1 MKGKTFKKILIANR
15 GDVALRVQRAAND
28 LGIPTVAVHSSAD
41 NNAMHVKLADESVC
55 IGPPKSSESYLNMQA
70 LISAALLTGADAIHP
85 GVGFLSENADFAEI
99 VNAHNITF
107 IGPSPLHIRTMGDKV
122 AAKKAA
128 KEAGLPLVPGSEG
141 EISSIQQAQKEAN
154 RIGYP
159 VIIKAASGGGGRG
172 MKVVHNERELRES
185 LPIIKQEALSFFGN
199 DAVYVEKF
207 IDSPRHIE
215 VQVICDSHGNY
226 LHLHERDC
234 SIQRRNQKVI
244 EEALAP
250 EIDEK
255 EKNKLFDICVK
266 AMKKMNYV
274 GLGTLEFLYE
284 KGNFY
289 FMEMNTRLQVEH
301 PITEMLTRID
311 LVREQICV
319 AAGEKIIFSQE
330 NVKPL
335 GHSIE
340 CRINAESSKDFKP
353 SAGSIKMYHPPAGN
367 GIRLDTFI
375 YSGYKVPHYYDNLLA
390 KLIVTGRTRNHA
402 IKRALRALNE
412 MIIDGIETNIELHKK
427 ILSSK
432 DFKNGAVSIKWL
444 EDNMASL

>member
-1 MKGKTFKKILIANR
+1 MFDKVLIANR
-15 GDVALRVQRAAND
+15 GEIAVRINRACQE
-28 LGIPTVAVHSSAD
+28 LGISTVAIHSEAD
-41 NNAMHVKLADESVC
+41 SESMHVRIADESVC
-55 IGPPKSSESYLNMQA
+55 IGPNPVNKSYLN
-70 LISAALLTGADAIHP
+70 IHSIIAACEITGAQAVHP
-85 GVGFLSENADFAEI
+85 GYGFLSENSAFAKMLED
-99 VNAHNITF
+99 HKLTF
-107 IGPSPLHIRTMGDKV
+107 IGPNYSHIEAMGNKIQ
-122 AAKKAA
+122 AKKIM
-128 KEAGLPLVPGSEG
+128 KSFGVPTVPGSDKAIEG
-141 EISSIQQAQKEAN
+141 EKDAINISKE
-154 RIGYP
+154 IGFP
-159 VIIKAASGGGGRG
+159 VLIKASAGGGGRG
-172 MKVVHNERELRES
+172 MKVVSDEKELSKS

-199 DAVYVEKF
+199 GDVYIEKF

-215 VQVICDSHGNY
+215 VQVICDMHGNF

-250 EIDEK
+250 GIDE
-255 EKNKLFDICVK
+255 EKKKKLFSICVK
-266 AMKKMNYV
+266 AMESMGYL

-284 KGNFY
+284 NGEFY

-311 LVREQICV
+311 LVREQICI
-319 AAGEKIIFSQE
+319 ASGEKIFTTQE

-340 CRINAESSKDFKP
+340 CRINAENSEDFKP
-353 SAGSIKMYHPPAGN
+353 SVGTIGLFHPPAGN

-390 KLIVTGRTRNHA
+390 KLIATGRTRNHA
-402 IKRALRALNE
+402 IKRALRSLNE
-412 MIIDGIETNIELHKK
+412 IVIDGIETNIELHKK

-432 DFKNGAVSIKWL
+432 EFKDGSISINWL
-444 EDNMASL
+444 ENNITSL

>member
-1 MKGKTFKKILIANR
+1 MFDKVLIANR
-15 GDVALRVQRAAND
+15 GEIAVRINRACQE
-28 LGIPTVAVHSSAD
+28 LGISTVAIHSEAD
-41 NNAMHVKLADESVC
+41 ADSMHVRIADESVC
-55 IGPPKSSESYLNMQA
+55 IGPNPVNKSYLNA
-70 LISAALLTGADAIHP
+70 HSIIAACEITGAQAVHP
-85 GVGFLSENADFAEI
+85 GYGFLSENAPFAKMLKDHKLI
-99 VNAHNITF
+99 F
-107 IGPSPLHIRTMGDKV
+107 IGPKYSHIEAMGDKIQ
-122 AAKKAA
+122 AKKMM
-128 KEAGLPLVPGSEG
+128 KDFGVPTVPGSDKAIENEKDAINISK
-141 EISSIQQAQKEAN
+141 EI
-154 RIGYP
+154 GFP
-159 VIIKAASGGGGRG
+159 VLIKASAGGGGRG
-172 MKVVHNERELRES
+172 MKVVNDEKELSES

-199 DAVYVEKF
+199 DAVYIEKF

-215 VQVICDSHGNY
+215 VQVICDSHGNF

-250 EIDEK
+250 GIDEEKK
-255 EKNKLFDICVK
+255 EKLFSICVK
-266 AMKKMNYV
+266 AMQNMEYL

-284 KGNFY
+284 DGEFY

-319 AAGEKIIFSQE
+319 ASGDKIFTTQD

-340 CRINAESSKDFKP
+340 CRINAENSLDFKP
-353 SAGSIKMYHPPAGN
+353 SVGTIGLYHPPAGN

-390 KLIVTGRTRNHA
+390 KLITTGRTRNHA
-402 IKRALRALNE
+402 IKRALRSLNE
-412 MIIDGIETNIELHKK
+412 IVIDGIETNIELHKK
-427 ILSSK
+427 ILSSQ
-432 DFKNGAVSIKWL
+432 DFKDGSVSINWL
-444 EDNMASL
+444 ENNITSL